1 MGFIRVT
8 SVLIKPGQT
17 PGSSHTRTDERTLHW
32 RHHHSRSPCT
42 EEPGGLQSRGRKEL
56 DETEHMPYG
65 REQGRSVDIRCDLK
79 VRI

>member
-1 MGFIRVT
+1 MWVYALRSLEKEMT
-8 SVLIKPGQT
+8 T
-17 PGSSHTRTDERTLHW
+17 HSSIPAWSIT
-32 RHHHSRSPCT
+32 CT
-42 EEPGGLQSRGRKEL
+42 EEPGGLQSRGCKEL